1 MEARI
6 GSDAKGDCIAVATTE
21 KGPQLSVT
29 TKAAQLLEGGLRA
42 LAERTLAQMG
52 VSDACLELADAG
64 SLDYV
69 VTARIEA
76 AVRTACPG
84 EAKPIVPEVD
94 RQATEADRPRRSRLY
109 APGSNP
115 RLLAGID
122 IHGADCV
129 LLDLEDAVPIA
140 EKAAARILVKHVL
153 AAVPFS
159 EEVWV
164 RINALGT
171 EGESDGEQDLRE
183 VLLSHPHGICLP
195 KVECAADVTTL
206 AERLDAL
213 EAEYGLPSGSTMIMP
228 ILETASGILHAE
240 EIALADPR
248 IVAMAFGAEDFT
260 RDVGARRSWD
270 ALLFARS
277 RIVAACAVA
286 GIQASDTVYADVSD
300 EEGLAKEANLARSLG
315 FDGKGAINPRQLDAI
330 HRAFSPSP
338 EEIEQA
344 RTIVEAA
351 VEAEERGLGAISLN
365 GKMIDKPVAERAKR
379 LMKYAENLGK
389 GGGADA

>member
-6 GSDAKGDCIAVATTE
+6 GSDAKGDCIAVATSE
-21 KGPQLSVT
+21 KGPQLSLT
-29 TKAAQLLEGGLRA
+29 TKAAKLLEGGLRTV
-42 LAERTLAQMG
+42 AERTLAQMG
-52 VSDACLELADAG
+52 IADACLELADAG

-69 VTARIEA
+69 VAARIET
-76 AVRTACPG
+76 AVRAVRPN
-84 EAKPIVPEVD
+84 EAKPIAPEVK
-94 RQATEADRPRRSRLY
+94 REPTAADRPRRSRLY

-153 AAVPFS
+153 ASVPFP

-164 RINALGT
+164 RINALDSG
-171 EGESDGEQDLRE
+171 GEADLRE
-183 VLLSHPHGICLP
+183 ILLGRPHGICLP
-195 KVECAADVTTL
+195 KVECTADVTEL
-206 AERLDAL
+206 AERLGAL
-213 EAEYGLPSGSTMIMP
+213 EGDYGLSAGSTRIMP
-228 ILETASGILHAE
+228 ILETAAGVLHAE
-240 EIALADPR
+240 EIARADSR
-248 IVAMAFGAEDFT
+248 IVMIAFGAEDFT

-330 HRAFSPSP
+330 HRAFSPSA
-338 EEIEQA
+338 EEVERA
-344 RTIVEAA
+344 RAIVEAA
-351 VEAEERGLGAISLN
+351 VDAEERGLGAISLN
-365 GKMIDKPVAERAKR
+365 GKMIDKPVADRAIR
-379 LMKYAENLGK
+379 LMKYAEKLGK